1 MDMITFL
8 VHRKDYF
15 VISITYLF
23 FSFNFKDCNT
33 NNMKKILDVNKAVL
47 EVKHCVIWSLI

>member
-8 VHRKDYF
+8 VHRKETIF
-15 VISITYLF
+15 ITYLSNF
-23 FSFNFKDCNT
+23 KFKDCNT